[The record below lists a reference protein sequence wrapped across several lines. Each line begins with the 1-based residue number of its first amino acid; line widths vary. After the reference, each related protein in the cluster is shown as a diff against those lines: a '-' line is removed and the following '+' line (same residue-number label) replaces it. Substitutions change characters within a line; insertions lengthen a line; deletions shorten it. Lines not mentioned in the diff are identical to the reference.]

1 MASNTQGEEALQGLD
16 HSNVIKLFHA
26 ESDANFR
33 YYYLELCNASL
44 EKLFLKDGHKN
55 KYRGPMPP
63 SLTALY
69 QLAVGLEYI
78 HKMGLVH
85 RDLKPENVLIWQDP
99 RKGNVLLKWADFGL
113 CKQVNERG
121 SYSMSGVRGT
131 FDWLAPEI
139 LNLFND
145 EELSQ
150 SESETTS
157 TVKRGTIQSDV
168 FSEGL
173 VFGYFLLDGRH
184 LFGLRHQIHT
194 HILDNKPVNLDKI
207 QSQCARDLIL
217 KMLREN
223 IVERITSSEVAE
235 FLKKIKSQFETQLFA
250 LCSRDS
256 YPSLEEVTHFLQEG
270 VDFNCTDEE
279 GMSPLHYLANRKYN
293 GQNNLLEIL
302 QLLIQHGIDVNCKN
316 NDGLN
321 ALFFLCRYYQKENV
335 IEIIQ
340 LLIQHGI
347 DINCKNNDGSNV
359 LTLLRIYYRHF
370 NLNEIIELLIQ
381 HRMDRGRQL

>member
-1 MASNTQGEEALQGLD
+1 MSNEVRNLDLDNKLGEGRYGIVCKGIWCEKSVAVKRIQLIHIASNTQGEEALQGLD
-16 HSNVIKLFHA
+16 HLNVIKLFHA

-55 KYRGPMPP
+55 KYRGTMPP
-63 SLTALY
+63 SLTVLY

-113 CKQVNERG
+113 CKPVNERG

-139 LNLFND
+139 LNLFYD

-184 LFGLRHQIHT
+184 PFGLRHQIHT
-194 HILDNKPVNLDKI
+194 NILENKPVNLDKI
-207 QSQCARDLIL
+207 QSQYARDLIL
-217 KMLREN
+217 KMLKEN
-223 IVERITSSEVAE
+223 IADRITSSEVAE
-235 FLKKIKSQFETQLFA
+235 FLNKTTIK
-250 LCSRDS
+250 
-256 YPSLEEVTHFLQEG
+256 VK
-270 VDFNCTDEE
+270 
-279 GMSPLHYLANRKYN
+279 PLT
-293 GQNNLLEIL
+293 IT
-302 QLLIQHGIDVNCKN
+302 V
-316 NDGLN
+316 
-321 ALFFLCRYYQKENV
+321 
-335 IEIIQ
+335 
-340 LLIQHGI
+340 
-347 DINCKNNDGSNV
+347 
-359 LTLLRIYYRHF
+359 
-370 NLNEIIELLIQ
+370 
-381 HRMDRGRQL
+381 